1 MPAKP
6 MQANQNLSLEMSQ
19 GYEIK
24 MLTTTNHS
32 QVGFKLQQTNQTSFL
47 SLLLHLLCVAF
58 PLSLVE
64 EHPWPLLV
72 WRCLVEINF
81 CSNKILKILIC
92 FSLTFNSIDIL
103 IYKVIS
109 FMKTFEIE
117 KKYLIT
123 FLQNQVRSLH
133 IYAIQLYNLDVF
145 IFSSSFLLFGQT
157 IHIRLV
163 D

>member
-64 EHPWPLLV
+64 EHP
-72 WRCLVEINF
+72 
-81 CSNKILKILIC
+81 
-92 FSLTFNSIDIL
+92 
-103 IYKVIS
+103 
-109 FMKTFEIE
+109 
-117 KKYLIT
+117 
-123 FLQNQVRSLH
+123 
-133 IYAIQLYNLDVF
+133 
-145 IFSSSFLLFGQT
+145 
-157 IHIRLV
+157 
-163 D
+163 